1 MKVDIQQK
9 YKLILKKGVC
19 SKNTLHTLI
28 LFSQKCM
35 WSSDTIN
42 KVIEKIFHTKVSEL
56 RKPEITTTKIIK

>member
-1 MKVDIQQK
+1 MDIEK
-9 YKLILKKGVC
+9 RCLF
-19 SKNTLHTLI
+19 KNTLHTFI

-35 WSSDTIN
+35 WSSNTIN